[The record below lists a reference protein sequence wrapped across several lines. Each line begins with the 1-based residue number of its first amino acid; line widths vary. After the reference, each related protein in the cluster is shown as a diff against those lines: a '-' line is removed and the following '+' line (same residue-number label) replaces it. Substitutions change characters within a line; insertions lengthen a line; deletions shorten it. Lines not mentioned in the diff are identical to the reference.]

1 MAVITFDALKFVERL
16 TAAGIPDA
24 QAKAEAS
31 ALRDALMEAL
41 DTTIATKGDITRLE
55 NKIDKLEASTKAD
68 MQALELRLIIKLGAL
83 ITAAVGILIAVL
95 RVSH

>member
-31 ALRDALMEAL
+31 ALRDVLIEAL
-41 DTTIATKGDITRLE
+41 DTTIATKSDILRLE
-55 NKIDKLEASTKAD
+55 NRMDKLESSMEK
-68 MQALELRLIIKLGAL
+68 MELRLTIKMGAF
-83 ITAAVGILIAVL
+83 IAAAVGILIAVL